1 MIGGCG
7 SVVFDRKIQSKLIL
21 GSLSGRKVRK
31 SNLDKIQCGKRTSKT
46 HNLAFL
52 MSRTTLEVPI
62 EMTEIMIVV
71 NKFNLEG
78 RYPE

>member
-1 MIGGCG
+1 MAEKYVKAIWIKYN
-7 SVVFDRKIQSKLIL
+7 VENVPPR
-21 GSLSGRKVRK
+21 
-31 SNLDKIQCGKRTSKT
+31 T